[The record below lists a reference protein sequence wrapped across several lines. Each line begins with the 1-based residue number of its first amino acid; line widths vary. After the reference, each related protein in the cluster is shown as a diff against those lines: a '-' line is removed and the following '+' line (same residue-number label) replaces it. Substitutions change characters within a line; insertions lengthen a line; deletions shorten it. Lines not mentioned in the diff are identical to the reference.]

1 MSKSNPKLHIQ
12 QFIIKNNKANLVI
25 VHGLHEH
32 SGRYAHVIAA
42 LNEAGLGVYTF
53 DLRGHGQSDGVKN
66 FISDIDEYRQDME
79 NVLRQVP
86 TDKPLYLLGH
96 SMGGLIV
103 MNYMLYRDREDI
115 AGVIL
120 SGSALEVGDDVSPL
134 ALKILGV
141 VGKYLP
147 QMKTVKVKPNQIS
160 RDFAEVE
167 KYKNDPLNS
176 LHGTKAGLGIALL
189 QAIEELKPKFPQF
202 THPIL
207 IMHGGA
213 DTITNPKGS
222 KLLYET
228 CNSDDKTLKLWDG
241 AYHEIFNETNKDEVI
256 DFMLDWLKIRIS

>member
-1 MSKSNPKLHIQ
+1 MSNSNLNLHIQ
-12 QFIIKNNKANLVI
+12 QFKIKNNKANIVI

-103 MNYMLYRDREDI
+103 MNYMLYRDRADI
-115 AGVIL
+115 SGVIL
-120 SGSALEVGDDVSPL
+120 SGPALEIGDDVSPM
-134 ALKILGV
+134 AIKILGV

-147 QMKTVKVKPNQIS
+147 QLKTVKVKPSQIS
-160 RDFAEVE
+160 RDFNEVE

-189 QAIEELKPKFPQF
+189 TAIQELKPKFPQF

-213 DTITNPKGS
+213 DTITNPEGS
-222 KLLYET
+222 RLLSET
-228 CNSDDKTLKLWDG
+228 CESKDKTLKIWED
-241 AYHEIFNETNKDEVI
+241 AYHEIFNEINKDEVI
-256 DFMLDWLKIRIS
+256 EYMLDWIKARIS